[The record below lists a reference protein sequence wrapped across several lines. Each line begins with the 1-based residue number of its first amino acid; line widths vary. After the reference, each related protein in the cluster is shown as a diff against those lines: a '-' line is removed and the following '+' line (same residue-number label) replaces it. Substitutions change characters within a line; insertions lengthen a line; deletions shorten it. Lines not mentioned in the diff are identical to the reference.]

1 MPNLS
6 AVIGADT
13 SKFVQEIQ
21 SAQYMLDKYVN
32 ETKNA
37 KESVEKNV
45 SVTNEQVAAYR
56 KVVSALSQVASGT
69 MNTKKQQAELTN
81 QIRELKVQWANLSDT
96 AKSGDFGKMLG
107 STLETSQGKLTQLTD
122 QIKQANTELGN
133 FGGENAKR
141 QLMGLSK
148 ELTNLTLQY
157 RQMSDAERSSAGGQE
172 LAAKLSD
179 LRKRAGELKDTVGD
193 VQQEIKVLASDTP
206 NLDVFNDAIGL
217 GADALSAYSSILAR
231 VTGDE
236 KALKDAIST
245 VMAVQSAANFVTKLT
260 NALQSSSA
268 IMLKTRQIQE
278 GATAL
283 AINIRTAAEGKGVVV
298 TKAATL
304 AQKAFNTVAKMNP
317 YVLLA
322 TAIIAAGAAIYGFT
336 QYLNKAND
344 EQEKAKQKAEALK
357 QKQEELK
364 KEQEELSSSAAKVKT
379 KYTELQ
385 AQWQS
390 LKTLAEKTKWIEDNK
405 SAFSDLGLSITNV
418 KTAEDIFVN
427 NTRNVIKALAQRAV
441 AIAKVEQLKK
451 KLEKLY
457 DLKDEKS
464 YRSGYKKL
472 KITNTTRISDDLA
485 DESDVRRDNQVFV
498 GVDPNSKRTDEEVKK
513 VNDVLAK
520 QARERAHNFH
530 SDIDKSI
537 NELVD
542 DIINGEKEITSFNNA
557 LQDLGDKPVKTTSH
571 KSKPD
576 KKDKD
581 KYTDDSLTK
590 LEKKLDELKSKYKDG
605 LLPKLT
611 PDEYKKQVE
620 DLEKQIRDKKIKLG
634 IEVPVEE
641 LEGSLAKL
649 EKEISDKQ
657 NELKLVVSDE
667 SRAKIQA
674 EIDKLT
680 GQKEAI
686 ELKLKPV
693 VQDKDI
699 KKLQDEINEH
709 QTEVKT
715 NVPKPWEKTTPE
727 QKAQDNADKLKTE
740 LDFNKQI
747 LKSIQD
753 QYDAVQK
760 RISLGA
766 TLTSNEQQ
774 LVNIYDQT
782 KNKVDELAD
791 SYEKAAASADKL
803 KLNSEL
809 TKKTFEGFKSGVE
822 TLGSVNNAIG
832 GTISQWQSLN
842 ENWSDMSPF
851 EQITSA
857 FGTVISTIQ
866 NVIQAYE
873 SINSMIELFSTIS
886 ELASAKKV
894 AQATAESAAVTA
906 EAGAEAGANATVAAS
921 EVAANTT
928 KMASDV
934 AATTTNQI
942 LTAVENTAAYASI
955 PFAGPALAAAAMAQY
970 KALWATAILP
980 FADGGIFYAPSSIGD
995 YNIAR
1000 VNNGEM
1006 ILNGTQQKRL
1016 FNLLNGVGGY
1026 VNGPIQKQNVNFV
1039 IKGKTLRGVLRNFDN
1054 AHNKI

>member
-96 AKSGDFGKMLG
+96 AKSGDFGKMLS

-193 VQQEIKVLASDTP
+193 VQQEIKTLASDTP
-206 NLDVFNDAIGL
+206 NLDAFNDLISLSANG
-217 GADALSAYSSILAR
+217 LSAYSSILAK

-236 KALKDAIST
+236 KSLKDAIAT
-245 VMAVQSAANFVTKLT
+245 VMAVQTTANTLT
-260 NALQSSSA
+260 NIANALQSSSA
-268 IMLKTRQIQE
+268 IMLRTRAIQE

-283 AINIRTAAEGKGVVV
+283 AINIRTAAENKGIIA
-298 TKAATL
+298 TRAATV
-304 AQKAFNTVAKMNP
+304 AQTAFNAVAKMNP

-336 QYLNKAND
+336 RYLNKANE

-379 KYTELQ
+379 KYTELL
-385 AQWQS
+385 AQWLN
-390 LKTLAEKTKWIEDNK
+390 LKSVAEKKKWIDDNK
-405 SAFSDLGLSITNV
+405 SAFNDLGLSITNV

-457 DLKDEKS
+457 ELKEENS
-464 YRSGYKKL
+464 YRSGGKQKVVNA
-472 KITNTTRISDDLA
+472 KTRIPDKDA
-485 DESDVRRDNQVFV
+485 DAADVRRDNQVFV
-498 GVDPNSKRTDEEVKK
+498 GVNPDSKRTPEEVKK
-513 VNDVLAK
+513 LNDYYAK
-520 QARERAHNFH
+520 KARDRAETFH
-530 SDIDKSI
+530 SNVDKSI
-537 NELVD
+537 NDVVE
-542 DIINGEKEITSFNNA
+542 DIMNGEKAITSFNNT
-557 LQDLGDKPVKTTSH
+557 LQDMGDKPVKTTKP
-571 KSKPD
+571 KSKS
-576 KKDKD
+576 DKD
-581 KYTDDSLTK
+581 KETKPLKDSIK
-590 LEKKLDELKSKYKDG
+590 
-605 LLPKLT
+605 
-611 PDEYKKQVE
+611 
-620 DLEKQIRDKKIKLG
+620 DLEKQRDKLIDDREKGLLPDLSAEEFQKRLKTLNDKIKDEKLKLG

-641 LEGSLAKL
+641 LEGSIAILD
-649 EKEISDKQ
+649 KEISEKKKQ
-657 NELKLVVSDE
+657 LNLVVSDE
-667 SRAKIQA
+667 SRAEIQK
-674 EIDKLT
+674 EIDNLT

-693 VQDKDI
+693 VQEKDI

-782 KNKVDELAD
+782 KDKVDELAD
-791 SYEKAAASADKL
+791 SFEKAAASADKL
-803 KLNSEL
+803 KLNSEFK
-809 TKKTFEGFKSGVE
+809 KKTWEGVKAGVE
-822 TLGSVNNAIG
+822 TLGTVNGAIRG
-832 GTISQWQSLN
+832 VGDEWTNLV
-842 ENWSDMSPF
+842 ENWEDMSPF
-851 EQITSA
+851 QQITGGINA
-857 FGTVISTIQ
+857 VVSTIQ
-866 NVIQAYE
+866 SAIQAYE
-873 SINSMIELFSTIS
+873 AINNMMELFATIS
-886 ELASAKKV
+886 EM
-894 AQATAESAAVTA
+894 AAA
-906 EAGAEAGANATVAAS
+906 RK
-921 EVAANTT
+921 VAANTLET
-928 KMASDV
+928 QSDMGQIVVKEGKSLANATESGSKLPFPANLAAIAAGV
-934 AATTTNQI
+934 AAVVSVFSMI
-942 LTAVENTAAYASI
+942 SG
-955 PFAGPALAAAAMAQY
+955 FAE
-970 KALWATAILP
+970 
-980 FADGGIFYAPSSIGD
+980 GGIIGNGSKIGD

-1000 VNNGEM
+1000 VNGGEM

>member
-193 VQQEIKVLASDTP
+193 VQQEIKTLASDTP
-206 NLDVFNDAIGL
+206 NLDAFNDLISLSAN
-217 GADALSAYSSILAR
+217 ALSAYSSILAK

-236 KALKDAIST
+236 KSLKDAIAT
-245 VMAVQSAANFVTKLT
+245 VMAVQTTANTLTKIA
-260 NALQSSSA
+260 NALQSSST
-268 IMLKTRQIQE
+268 IMLKTRAIQE

-283 AINIRTAAEGKGVVV
+283 AINIRTAAENKGIIA
-298 TKAATL
+298 TKAATV
-304 AQKAFNTVAKMNP
+304 AQTAFNAVAKMNP

-336 QYLNKAND
+336 QYLNKANE

-364 KEQEELSSSAAKVKT
+364 AKQEELSTSSAKVQSKFAQ
-379 KYTELQ
+379 LQ

-390 LKTLAEKTKWIEDNK
+390 LKSVAEKKKWIEDNK
-405 SAFSDLGLSITNV
+405 SAFSDLGFSIIDV
-418 KTAEDIFVN
+418 KTAEDIFVK
-427 NTRNVIKALAQRAV
+427 NTDKVIEALIQRAV
-441 AIAKVEQLKK
+441 AAKQAEQAADDLIKINKK
-451 KLEKLY
+451 QN
-457 DLKDEKS
+457 EKS
-464 YRSGYKKL
+464 VNSGDYYVKA
-472 KITNTTRISDDLA
+472 NTKTRISNEEA
-485 DESDVRRDNQVFV
+485 DAAGVRRNNQVFV
-498 GVDPNSKRTDEEVKK
+498 GVNPDSKRTEEEVKK
-513 VNDVLAK
+513 INDYRQK
-520 QARERAHNFH
+520 QARNRKAQRQKELADER
-530 SDIDKSI
+530 
-537 NELVD
+537 
-542 DIINGEKEITSFNNA
+542 
-557 LQDLGDKPVKTTSH
+557 KTVN
-571 KSKPD
+571 
-576 KKDKD
+576 
-581 KYTDDSLTK
+581 
-590 LEKKLDELKSKYKDG
+590 
-605 LLPKLT
+605 
-611 PDEYKKQVE
+611 DEYKKNIQTQMDAEKKLSDMGDTSKTTSPKSTSSKSDKPDKTDKPEKVKVE
-620 DLEKQIRDKKIKLG
+620 PVLE
-634 IEVPVEE
+634 
-641 LEGSLAKL
+641 EGSLAKL

-657 NELKLVVSDE
+657 KELKLAVSDE

-674 EIDKLT
+674 EIDEKT

-693 VQDKDI
+693 VQEKDI
-699 KKLQDEINEH
+699 KKIREEINEH

-727 QKAQDNADKLKTE
+727 QKAQNNADNLKTE

-753 QYDAVQK
+753 QYDAIQK

-809 TKKTFEGFKSGVE
+809 KKKTWEGFKSGVE
-822 TLGSVNNAIG
+822 TLGTVNGAIRG
-832 GTISQWQSLN
+832 VGDEWTNLC
-842 ENWSDMSPF
+842 ENWEDMSPF
-851 EQITSA
+851 QQVTGGINA
-857 FGTVISTIQ
+857 VVGTIQ
-866 NVIQAYE
+866 SAIQAYE
-873 SINSMIELFSTIS
+873 AINGMMELFATIS
-886 ELASAKKV
+886 EM
-894 AQATAESAAVTA
+894 TAARK
-906 EAGAEAGANATVAAS
+906 
-921 EVAANTT
+921 VAANTVESQ
-928 KMASDV
+928 SDMGQIVVKEGKSLANATESGSKLPFPANLAAIAAGV
-934 AATTTNQI
+934 AAVMSVFSMI
-942 LTAVENTAAYASI
+942 SG
-955 PFAGPALAAAAMAQY
+955 FAQ
-970 KALWATAILP
+970 
-980 FADGGIFYAPSSIGD
+980 GGIIQGNKVGD

-1000 VNNGEM
+1000 VNGGEM
-1006 ILNGTQQKRL
+1006 ILNGSQQKRL
-1016 FNLLNGVGGY
+1016 FNLLNGAGGY